1 LARPCDIFDGLAAV
15 RSELIFIMEDDPKI
29 IHSPLCRRIK
39 RNRTTVEVLIYRG
52 EDESDWI
59 LEVEDESGGST
70 VWTETFASDTA
81 ALEEV
86 MSVIK
91 EEGIEIF
98 LAEDGKT
105 VH

>member
-1 LARPCDIFDGLAAV
+1 
-15 RSELIFIMEDDPKI
+15 MEDVPKI

-39 RNRTTVEVLIYRG
+39 RNRTTVEVLISRG
-52 EDESDWI
+52 
-59 LEVEDESGGST
+59 EDESGGST

-98 LAEDGKT
+98 LVEDGDPVLPKN
-105 VH
+105 

>member
-1 LARPCDIFDGLAAV
+1 
-15 RSELIFIMEDDPKI
+15 MEEGPKI

-70 VWTETFASDTA
+70 VWTETFSSDTA

-98 LAEDGKT
+98 LAEDGKSL
-105 VH
+105 H

>member
-1 LARPCDIFDGLAAV
+1 
-15 RSELIFIMEDDPKI
+15 
-29 IHSPLCRRIK
+29 LCRRIK

-52 EDESDWI
+52 EDENEWI

-70 VWTETFASDTA
+70 VWETFASDTA

>member
-1 LARPCDIFDGLAAV
+1 
-15 RSELIFIMEDDPKI
+15 MEDGPKI

-52 EDESDWI
+52 EDENKWI

-70 VWTETFASDTA
+70 VWMETFASDTA

>member
-1 LARPCDIFDGLAAV
+1 
-15 RSELIFIMEDDPKI
+15 MEDVPKI

-98 LAEDGKT
+98 LVEDGDPIPPGKT
-105 VH
+105 LH